1 MKESVLRKSR
11 IEVEIAEEKASLT
24 RTRLQK

>member
-11 IEVEIAEEKASLT
+11 IEAEMAEEKATLT